1 MIPRVSFSLFDEPEA
16 LSSARSRFY
25 YRAFVNRFLVEQN
38 DDSNAAYLAALD
50 LAREIKPQERLKRR
64 KNELPTPKF

>member
-1 MIPRVSFSLFDEPEA
+1 MSFSLFDEPEA

-25 YRAFVNRFLVEQN
+25 YRALVNRFLVEQN